1 MMLTV
6 QDIMTSEVIYVEVPG
21 SRDKALKIMKQ
32 KGVTSVPIVKNKKL
46 VGILTRGDIFKNP
59 EEDQIALLMTRNP
72 LSVKPETTINEVAR
86 ILIEKDIRRV
96 PVVVNSELVGLVTV
110 SDIIYAIADMEIDI
124 PVDEFTDRDIVA
136 VWEMTPTNVVGE
148 IMNLANVDASP
159 VLNSDNLVVGIIT
172 ESNLLKVSKIED
184 TIEKADLSAGFDED
198 AWTWEA
204 VRDTMSL
211 YYGVSR
217 VELPNLPIAE
227 VMIREY
233 QPVYHKTAVSEC
245 ARRMRR
251 YNVELLPVETAER
264 KLEGII
270 RDKDLLKVLI

>member
-1 MMLTV
+1 MLTV
-6 QDIMTSEVIYVEVPG
+6 EDIMTSDVTYVEVPG

-86 ILIEKDIRRV
+86 ILIENDIRRV
-96 PVVVNSELVGLVTV
+96 PVVVNSELAGLVTV
-110 SDIIYAIADMEIDI
+110 SDIIHAIADMEINVS
-124 PVDEFTDRDIVA
+124 VDEFADRDIVA

-148 IMNLANVDASP
+148 IMKLANVDASP

-270 RDKDLLKVLI
+270 RDKDLLKVLV

>member
-1 MMLTV
+1 MLMV
-6 QDIMTSEVIYVEVPG
+6 ENIMTSNVIYVEVPG

-32 KGVTSVPIVKNKKL
+32 KGVTSVPVVKNKKL
-46 VGILTRGDIFKNP
+46 VGIITRGDIFKNP

-72 LSVKPETTINEVAR
+72 VSVKPETSISDATR
-86 ILIEKDIRRV
+86 LFIEKDIRRV
-96 PVVVNSELVGLVTV
+96 PVVADSKLVGLVTV
-110 SDIIYAIADMEIDI
+110 SDIISAIADMEINT
-124 PVDEFTDRDIVA
+124 PVDEFTDRNIVA

-148 IMNLANVDASP
+148 IMKLANVDASP

-172 ESNLLKVSKIED
+172 KSNLLKVSKIED

-217 VELPNLPIAE
+217 VELPNLPIQDI
-227 VMIREY
+227 MIREY
-233 QPVYHKTAVSEC
+233 QPVHHKTGVSEC

-251 YNVELLPVETAER
+251 YNAELLPVETAER

-270 RDKDLLKVLI
+270 KDKDLIKALV

>member
-1 MMLTV
+1 MLTV
-6 QDIMTSEVIYVEVPG
+6 EDIMTSDVIYVEVPG

-32 KGVTSVPIVKNKKL
+32 KGVTSIPIVKNKKL

-86 ILIEKDIRRV
+86 ILIEQDIRRV
-96 PVVVNSELVGLVTV
+96 PVVANSELAGLVTV
-110 SDIIYAIADMEIDI
+110 SDIIHAIADMEIST
-124 PVDEFTDRDIVA
+124 PVDKFTDRDIVA

-148 IMNLANVDASP
+148 IMKLANVNASP

-217 VELPNLPIAE
+217 VELPNIPITE

-245 ARRMRR
+245 ARKMRR

-270 RDKDLLKVLI
+270 RDKDLLKVLV

>member
-1 MMLTV
+1 MLTV